1 MDLAVRLIEP
11 DEADDWVRS
20 AEAIFGMPSVSDEWL
35 RREHAVHE
43 FDRAFGAFD
52 GDRMVGTTGAYSF
65 AMTVPGGVDVPTAG
79 VTMVTVAPSHR
90 RRGLLTEMMRQ
101 QLDEI
106 ADRGEPLAVLN
117 ASESVIY
124 GRFGYGPAIDTVAFE
139 IDSRLARFDP
149 ALDDA
154 GSFEVRTPDE
164 AIDVVADVY
173 ERYRPTRSGSIR
185 RSRAWWELVLAPLDS
200 WRGGGDL
207 YVALHRPPTGEADGY
222 VIYKIR
228 GRVEHGLQLGT
239 IEVQELTGV
248 TPDVEL
254 ALWGFVFDVDL
265 TTRAVL
271 PWRPVDDPVRWRLA
285 DPRQLRTTARVD
297 MVWLRLVDVAGALQ
311 RRTYATDHRAL
322 VEVVDPF
329 LPRNDGTY
337 VVGGDGDAGSTASTP
352 PDVTLDVRTLSAA
365 YLGGVSFATLHA
377 AGQVVEHRPG
387 AVRELDA
394 LFVTEC
400 APHCTTRF

>member
-1 MDLAVRLIEP
+1 MRRIEP
-11 DEADDWVRS
+11 DEADDWLRS
-20 AEAIFGMPSVSDEWL
+20 AEAVFGTPSLDDEQL
-35 RREHAVHE
+35 RRERTVHQ

-52 GDRMVGTTGAYSF
+52 GHRLIGTAGAYSF
-65 AMTVPGGVDVPTAG
+65 TMTIPGGVDVPTAG
-79 VTMVTVAPSHR
+79 VTMVSVTPSHR

-106 ADRGEPLAVLN
+106 AGRGEPLAVLN
-117 ASESVIY
+117 ASESSIY
-124 GRFGYGPAIDTVAFE
+124 GRFGYGPAIDHASYE
-139 IDSRLARFDP
+139 IDSRLARFEP
-149 ALDDA
+149 PLDDA
-154 GSFEVRTPDE
+154 GSFEVLAPDA
-164 AIDVVADVY
+164 AIDVVAEVY
-173 ERYRPTRSGSIR
+173 ERYRPTRNGSIR
-185 RSRAWWELVLAPLDS
+185 RSRAWWELVLGPRET

-207 YVALHRPPTGEADGY
+207 YVAVHRSATGEADGY
-222 VIYKIR
+222 VLYKIR
-228 GRVEHGLQLGT
+228 GHLEHGLQLGT

-248 TPDVEL
+248 TAAVEL
-254 ALWGFVFDVDL
+254 ALWQFVFDVDL

-285 DPRQLRTTARVD
+285 EPRQLRTTARVD
-297 MVWLRLVDVAGALQ
+297 MVWLRLVDVADALA
-311 RRTYATDHRAL
+311 RRAYAAERRVL

-337 VVGGDGDAGSTASTP
+337 VVGGDGDAGSTTGAP
-352 PDVTLDVRTLSAA
+352 PDLTLDVRALGAA

-394 LFVTEC
+394 LFVTDA